1 MKKRPIAL
9 LLCVLMVFSL
19 LPLQAFGD
27 GQFAITTSDGASV
40 SAVTINTFEKVPL
53 TASGVQAS
61 TVQWQI
67 KYGESWINIA
77 GATQPSLDLGYA
89 MLANLLSG
97 DVAVLRCAAGDVT
110 SGEVVVTVDRAA
122 VPTFDASQ
130 ESQDVVVLT
139 EAEVIAGDV
148 PSQPSTD
155 PAGETGAEVDLEAL
169 YNECLA
175 AQQAVADAES
185 ALAASTTAHTAAQ
198 AAYDAAAAAEAE
210 ALAAYSAAQDSTD
223 ALTAYEDAAAYT
235 LSCKDKLDAAAA
247 DVAAKTQ
254 ALADAQAKFDELQ
267 TAFALAQNASL
278 MTLEEPEAAD
288 EPTPQEDPEIKT
300 YSVVI
305 DYVFTNG
312 DQAANPYTATVAAG
326 SALNTVVSSPKVL
339 GYNPDQETV
348 TLNETNIQENIS
360 VTVTY
365 SPAEVSYKVIHH
377 YQNINDDGYDEK
389 EEENKTGLTESQVGD
404 GLEKTK
410 SGFYKLPYDST
421 ITIAADGTTVVD
433 IYYDRYYFLMS
444 FDLDGGYGVEP
455 IYARF
460 GAAIEDVG
468 TPTKAGYTFSK
479 WQSEGADA
487 SIPATMPAQNTTYK
501 AVWTLDNTAK
511 VTVVFWGENAND
523 EEYSYD
529 HTGTLQIQAGTE
541 FTYDDETRFVI
552 CVEEEHTHDSN
563 CAYACGDNEHV
574 HSDACGYKDE
584 AHSHDAFC
592 YTCGYGNHTHSK
604 ECYDNVGNEAS
615 PSLPPSNPQNG
626 QIYKGTIIVYSWSYI
641 YINGTWYEY
650 SGNLTDGSIA
660 SPTCHT
666 HTDSCLGCGKT
677 EHTHTE
683 DCYLC
688 GENAHTHSDAC
699 GYSCGKTAHNHTS
712 ACYQDGSGMD
722 TSLWTLVRSETVT
735 VAADGTSI
743 VNVYYDRTQFTLTF
757 HYNHYGN
764 NNYRDTGTITDK
776 WGANISA
783 RFLAMNTTAQGNL
796 WSESSGGG
804 SPWTSYLD
812 IMPSENRDYYCRY
825 TSDSAQSAE
834 YYTETLTSGQYEL
847 EYTVNAYYDN
857 GTLTISA
864 EDFYPMEGF
873 TYDHGTDGDG
883 GSMPQPGSYGDFDG
897 AKFYY
902 TRNSYKLEFMSSGTK
917 LEDHTATVKF
927 EAPLSTYNFT
937 PPYPDNLEPNA
948 YVFEGWYSDQYFEN
962 AVDWTT
968 DKMPASDLMLYAKW
982 VPVTHKVNFYQTSDE
997 LAAGNKLYDEQIVSH
1012 GSKITPVE
1020 DPVRGSYTFIGWFY
1034 MDNGV
1039 EKAFDIENMPVNK
1052 DLDLYGKWSATV
1064 MVDYI
1069 IRYAVDEDQ
1078 DGNADVDAD
1087 GNIIYIAE
1095 PTTGKALGATSKTF
1109 DAKTGAQ
1116 LIEGYQSGY
1125 FPTTNSH
1132 NLEMSL
1138 DHSNEYTFLYVPK
1151 EEVPYIVR
1159 YLEVDTE
1166 KVLHEQKN
1174 EVTRDAIVTET
1185 FVAITG
1191 YMPDAY
1197 QKRLVLS
1204 ADESE
1209 NVITFWYVEDS
1220 THAPLHIVHYTQNI
1234 SGDGYTVYQESTDI
1248 NALIGQTYS
1257 EAPLTID
1264 GFVHNPDAEG
1274 TLMSG
1279 TMTAAGLEL
1288 KLYYDRIEYPYEFH
1302 FLEQGTDKVLA
1313 DPVTGAARYQAQV
1326 AQNALPIPGYTL
1338 VSRTP
1343 QVINIAIEAPADVA
1357 KNNIRYFYY
1366 QENQVTI
1373 NYEVVGPAG
1382 CGTVSLDWEIIGAKT
1397 GEPEGSQATP
1407 SSNVYKLVGWYLNE
1421 ECTLP
1426 VPAAQVVDGKF
1437 TPVPGSDGLYH
1448 EATYYAKFEYNLTSM
1463 TITKTAASVY
1473 DSEDTFI
1480 FDISHGTETFSITL
1494 KAGQSVTINNV
1505 VVGEV
1510 YTVTERTAWSWR
1522 YTTQTPSQSLTV
1534 TANPAANTITFVN
1547 TLANNQWLTDSS
1559 VNSNVFSS
1567 TK

>member
-305 DYVFTNG
+305 NYVFTNG

-326 SALNTVVSSPKVL
+326 SALNITVNSPVVL
-339 GYNPDQETV
+339 GYEPDKASV
-348 TLNETNIQENIS
+348 TIEQTDIQADITQ
-360 VTVTY
+360 TVTY
-365 SPAEVSYKVIHH
+365 QPALVTYTVMH
-377 YQNINDDGYDEK
+377 YQQNLNDDNYTLVETETKNGY
-389 EEENKTGLTESQVGD
+389 TESPVGE
-404 GLEKTK
+404 GLGKAYE
-410 SGFYKLPYDST
+410 GFYSLLYDT
-421 ITIAADGTTVVD
+421 TTKIAADGSTGVE
-433 IYYDRYYFLMS
+433 IYYDRFYYLMN

-455 IYARF
+455 IYARY
-460 GAAIEDVG
+460 GASISVG
-468 TPTKAGYTFSK
+468 TPSKAGYTFGGWTLNGSTAELP
-479 WQSEGADA
+479 S
-487 SIPATMPAQNTTYK
+487 TMPATNTEYK
-501 AVWTLDNTAK
+501 AKWTTADTSFIVEYLLQDPDNEDAYNYVGSKTVAGTTGQIVDGSDYRSYDGVDVSMDEYEK
-511 VTVVFWGENAND
+511 KYSYYSNADANVTV
-523 EEYSYD
+523 
-529 HTGTLQIQAGTE
+529 
-541 FTYDDETRFVI
+541 
-552 CVEEEHTHDSN
+552 
-563 CAYACGDNEHV
+563 
-574 HSDACGYKDE
+574 
-584 AHSHDAFC
+584 
-592 YTCGYGNHTHSK
+592 
-604 ECYDNVGNEAS
+604 
-615 PSLPPSNPQNG
+615 
-626 QIYKGTIIVYSWSYI
+626 KG
-641 YINGTWYEY
+641 
-650 SGNLTDGSIA
+650 
-660 SPTCHT
+660 
-666 HTDSCLGCGKT
+666 
-677 EHTHTE
+677 
-683 DCYLC
+683 
-688 GENAHTHSDAC
+688 
-699 GYSCGKTAHNHTS
+699 
-712 ACYQDGSGMD
+712 
-722 TSLWTLVRSETVT
+722 
-735 VAADGTSI
+735 DGTT
-743 VNVYYDRTQFTLTF
+743 VVHVYYDRTEFTLKFYYAMSST
-757 HYNHYGN
+757 NTIWGQKTT
-764 NNYRDTGTITDK
+764 NYYVIGGSTYYFGTSASIQNTGDEVALLDQYMNTYSSHR
-776 WGANISA
+776 GAVTEMPTLNATGSA
-783 RFLAMNTTAQGNL
+783 RLNSGVYTSGTD
-796 WSESSGGG
+796 SSTVNN
-804 SPWTSYLD
+804 TSYTYYYITFSAKYGADLTDLWPSDVFNSVGTNGNSAASGWSGTEAYVSAWNGEHHVYYSQNNDNQTIKGKYAKLD
-812 IMPSENRDYYCRY
+812 YQLLWAETYGTPTDSTVTYLCFWENGADIGWSVPELYVYNVYVPVLDGQNTDGLSTRVYNGVTYYLRDQYNTVDNSTVSEQTQPAVDGFTANGY
-825 TSDSAQSAE
+825 
-834 YYTETLTSGQYEL
+834 QYEPISGFDTSL
-847 EYTVNAYYDN
+847 YKEAYYM
-857 GTLTISA
+857 
-864 EDFYPMEGF
+864 Y
-873 TYDHGTDGDG
+873 
-883 GSMPQPGSYGDFDG
+883 
-897 AKFYY
+897 FYY
-902 TRNSYKLEFMSSGTK
+902 TRNTYSLDFYSDGVIAKSESAVPFESSLSAYQSYIP
-917 LEDHTATVKF
+917 D
-927 EAPLSTYNFT
+927 
-937 PPYPDNLEPNA
+937 YPDSLETGA
-948 YVFEGWYSDQYFEN
+948 YQFEGWYTSPNFTAETK
-962 AVDWTT
+962 VDLSTAT
-968 DKMPASDLMLYAKW
+968 MPSNNLALYAHW
-982 VPVTHKVNFYQTSDE
+982 VPVTHTVDFYLTED
-997 LAAGNKLYDEQIVSH
+997 AANTIEGYPQQIVSH

-1052 DLDLYGKWSATV
+1052 DLDLYGKWSSNTLV
-1064 MVDYI
+1064 EYTI
-1069 IRYAVDEDQ
+1069 SYALDANK
-1078 DGNADVDAD
+1078 DGVADTDAG
-1087 GNIIYIAE
+1087 GNVIYIAE
-1095 PTTGKALGATSKTF
+1095 ETTGSGLAGSTKTF
-1109 DAKTGAQ
+1109 DAKAGAE
-1116 LIEGYQSGY
+1116 LNEGYQSGY
-1125 FPTTNSH
+1125 FPVTNSH
-1132 NLEMSL
+1132 SMTFNIEGG
-1138 DHSNEYTFLYVPK
+1138 NEFTFLYVPK
-1151 EEVPYIVR
+1151 EEVPYTVY
-1159 YLEVDTE
+1159 YLTETDPINTLGTVEIDGKTYYRVVDDKSEET
-1166 KVLHEQKN
+1166 
-1174 EVTRDAIVTET
+1174 TDAIVTET

-1204 ADESE
+1204 ATEAD
-1209 NVITFWYVEDS
+1209 NVITFWYVKDD

-1264 GFVHNPDAEG
+1264 GFVHNPGAEG

-1313 DPVTGAARYQAQV
+1313 NPVTGAARYQAQV

-1338 VSRTP
+1338 VSKTP

-1407 SSNVYKLVGWYLNE
+1407 SSNVYKLVGWYLDE

-1437 TPVPGSDGLYH
+1437 TPVPGDDGLYH

-1522 YTTQTPSQSLTV
+1522 YTTQTPDQSLTV
-1534 TANPAANTITFVN
+1534 TANPAANTIMFVN

-1559 VNSNVFSS
+1559 VNSNVFRS